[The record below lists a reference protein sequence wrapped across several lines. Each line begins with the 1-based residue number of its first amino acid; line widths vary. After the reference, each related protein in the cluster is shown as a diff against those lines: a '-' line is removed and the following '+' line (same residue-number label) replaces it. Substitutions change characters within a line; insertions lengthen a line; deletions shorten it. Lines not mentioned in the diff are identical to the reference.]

1 MKKEKKPLFEQV
13 QFADAVAAQAFITDS
28 EKKLAR
34 GKIGL
39 IVAALVP
46 VFDIIISIIL
56 RDSAGD
62 VAVGLWFVAAI
73 AAYIVGGGLG
83 SALKFVLK
91 LTYYCWV
98 FFPIFPIDFAIAL
111 FAFFMVGGV
120 ALFLP
125 VVFVLLTQHQ
135 LKKNREAAEMIVN
148 VYASTVAEAV

>member
-46 VFDIIISIIL
+46 VFDIIIANIL
-56 RDSAGD
+56 SDGD

-98 FFPIFPIDFAIAL
+98 FFPIFPIDFAIAI
-111 FAFFMVGGV
+111 FAFFMAGAV

-135 LKKNREAAEMIVN
+135 LKKNKEAAEMIVN
-148 VYASTVAEAV
+148 GYATTVAEAV